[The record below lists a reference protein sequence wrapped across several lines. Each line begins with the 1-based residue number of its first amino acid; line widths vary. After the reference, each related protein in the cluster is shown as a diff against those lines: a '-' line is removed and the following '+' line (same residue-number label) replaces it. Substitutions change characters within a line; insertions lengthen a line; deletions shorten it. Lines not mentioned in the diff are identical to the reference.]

1 MRPGVQKIEFINII
15 WIMIIYLIL
24 KLCLTHPV
32 IPKLPLYF
40 EKVDLISDALLFL
53 LSVRDSTRI
62 ATPLGPN
69 PHK

>member
-1 MRPGVQKIEFINII
+1 MFKKIEFINIFGYV
-15 WIMIIYLIL
+15 IIPNLL

-53 LSVRDSTRI
+53 LSVSDSTRI

-69 PHK
+69 PS